1 MAVLGT
7 RVTTTTQDKYLA
19 KLVDHILNSNVLF
32 ARMVGRAKRWSGNQ
46 MKFPLKHAKNTTG
59 TSFSGFDTFSTS
71 ATDNRILLTYDP
83 KFYQITVALP
93 LDEMSAN
100 QTEAKVLDLTRIEMD
115 GAAQDMADDLGTIFY
130 GDGSGNGSKDPN
142 GLENLIDDGTNTAT
156 IGGQTRTSFTPNLS

>member
-142 GLENLIDDGTNTAT
+142 GLENLIDDGTIAAT
-156 IGGQTRTSFTPNLS
+156 VGGQTRSSFTPNLD